1 MSHWTWAA
9 ASSRGTSHTRS
20 GERRQDAFACS
31 TPTGKHSPLIA
42 VLCDGAGSARMGGEG
57 ASLVARIISSRVRE
71 RCRLGLGT
79 LPDDVVWSWVS
90 DARDHVAKAA
100 AKRDLSARD
109 FAATLICVISDGS
122 ETLVAHVGDGSVV
135 IQDSKDK
142 AWHVVSWPSHGEY
155 ASTTFFVT
163 DEPEPK
169 LMLHRRFGA
178 ISALVA
184 FTDGLERLAL
194 NFGAGHAHVPFFQG
208 ILGPVAGSE
217 TAGRDH
223 KLCAALARYLESD
236 AVNARTDDDKTL
248 LVAAYR

>member
-9 ASSRGTSHTRS
+9 ASSRGTSHARS

-31 TPTGKHSPLIA
+31 TPAGNNSPLIA

-57 ASLVARIISSRVRE
+57 AALVARIVASRARE
-71 RCRLGLGT
+71 RCRAGLGT
-79 LPDDVVWSWVS
+79 LPDDVVWSWVTE
-90 DARDHVAKAA
+90 ARDHVARAA
-100 AKRDLSARD
+100 SKRDLTARD
-109 FAATLICVISDGS
+109 FATTMICVISDGS
-122 ETLVAHVGDGSVV
+122 ETLVAHVGDGAVV
-135 IQDSKDK
+135 VRDAGDK
-142 AWHVVSWPSHGEY
+142 AWHVIAWPSHGEY
-155 ASTTFFVT
+155 ASTTYFVT
-163 DEPEPK
+163 DEPQPK
-169 LMLHRRFGA
+169 LILYRRSGL

-194 NFGAGHAHVPFFQG
+194 DFGTGQAHAPFFQG

-217 TAGRDH
+217 TVCRDH